1 MEIVFTM
8 ILSPRLSTKALTEL
22 SHRLGVETESG
33 IDIRRTWQRETETA
47 RGHTQLEFTKIRDGV
62 SRGDSLSQALAGT
75 GQLFPPLFLEM
86 VEVGEQTGTLGRVFR
101 RLADHYRHQQKLQRM
116 FLAAITWPMLE
127 LGAALFVIGIMIW
140 VLGIVA
146 QRNNGTPIDIL
157 GFGLVGTRGLVIYV
171 NFLIA
176 VGLCI
181 TGLVIAVRRGVLWT
195 RPLQR
200 AIYHVPGVGIS
211 LEKLALARLTWA
223 LHLMM
228 NVEMDLRK
236 VVPLVLRATGSD
248 YYIQHTDQIVADV
261 AAGQPIHVAFSRSGA
276 FPTDFID
283 ALQVAEESGQIVE
296 STDRLSHRYQE
307 EAEMA
312 LQTLTKLAG
321 FAVWAIV
328 AAMITLMIFRLAGFY
343 LNTINSLADP
353 HGR

>member
-1 MEIVFTM
+1 M
-8 ILSPRLSTKALTEL
+8 ILSPRLSTSALAEL

-33 IDIRRTWQRETETA
+33 IDIRRTWQREAETA
-47 RGHTQLEFTKIRDGV
+47 RGHAQTEFAQIRDAVG
-62 SRGDSLSQALAGT
+62 RGDGLSQALAESGNF
-75 GQLFPPLFLEM
+75 FPPLFREM

-101 RLADHYRHQQKLQRM
+101 RLADHYRHQQQMQRT
-116 FLAAITWPMLE
+116 FLSAITWPMLE
-127 LGAALFVIGIMIW
+127 LGAALLVIGILIW
-140 VLGIVA
+140 VMGIVA
-146 QRNNGTPIDIL
+146 QRNNGTPIDLL
-157 GFGLVGTRGLVIYV
+157 GFGLVGGRGLVIYI

-176 VGLCI
+176 VGLCV

-200 AIYHVPGVGIS
+200 AVYRVPGLGTS

-223 LHLMM
+223 LHLLM

-248 YYIQHTDQIVADV
+248 YYIRHTGQVVRDV
-261 AAGQPIHVAFSRSGA
+261 AAGEPIHVAFSLSGA
-276 FPTDFID
+276 FRSDFID
-283 ALQVAEESGQIVE
+283 ALQVGEESGQIVE
-296 STDRLSHRYQE
+296 STERLSRRYQE

-328 AAMITLMIFRLAGFY
+328 AALVTLMIFRLFGFY
-343 LNTINSLADP
+343 LNTINDALKM
-353 HGR
+353 